1 MANELTISGS
11 YNINQGNLQV
21 TDNFSDQIDMTG
33 TFGPTPGAV
42 AVGTG
47 ATGTSIDLSALTT
60 GGVIK
65 VTNLDST
72 NFITV
77 GIYDGSTTYYPLVK
91 VAAGKSVIFYLA
103 TITNVRAKADTAT
116 VNASFEA
123 YEA

>member
-11 YNINQGNLQV
+11 YNISQGNLKV
-21 TDNFSDQIDMTG
+21 TDNFSDQHDMTG

-60 GGVIK
+60 GGLMK

>member
-1 MANELTISGS
+1 MANEGRVSGS
-11 YNINQGNLQV
+11 LNITKGNLKV
-21 TDNFSDQIDMTG
+21 TDSFNDQYDVTG

-60 GGVIK
+60 GGLMK

-77 GIYDGSTTYYPLVK
+77 GIYDGSTTYYPLIK
-91 VAAGKSVIFYLA
+91 VAAGTTAIFYLA
-103 TITNVRAKADTAT
+103 TITNVRAKADTASVDAT
-116 VNASFEA
+116 FEA

>member
-1 MANELTISGS
+1 MANELTINGS
-11 YNINQGNLQV
+11 YNINKGGLQV
-21 TDNFSDQIDMTG
+21 SDSFSDRIDVTG

-47 ATGTSIDLSALTT
+47 ATGTAIDLSGLTT

-65 VTNLDST
+65 VTNFDST

-91 VAAGKSVIFYLA
+91 VAALKSVIFYLA